1 MKKKYLQWVAII
13 AILWSVFQLYQA
25 GVEPMT
31 AQIQRSI
38 HVAFALALTFALVRR
53 GEKSTN
59 ILLKNLD
66 YLLVLLSISSGAY
79 IYFQAERLTARIQF
93 VGELTV
99 LDYSMCVIVTLLLL
113 EASRRTVGYAMTILA
128 VFFLAYAFAGPYFPG
143 LLGHDG
149 LSVKRMTEAMYF
161 SLDGILGVPIG
172 VATDYVFY
180 FILFAAFLDISGGG
194 KLFIDIALKATQRLK
209 GGPAKAAIIASGGMG
224 TISGSAVANVASTGI
239 FTIPLM
245 KKVGFSPTF
254 SASVEA
260 LASTGGQFLPPIMGA
275 AAFLMADTLGIPY
288 KEIALAGL
296 IPALIYY
303 VMLYVTVHLQAG
315 KLGMKGRK
323 KSDPIPEDA
332 LYKEKERIADKIHLL
347 LPLVLLIFF
356 IFKGSTLSLAA
367 FWSILAV
374 VAISYFRK
382 STRMGVTAVLD
393 SLVSGAKQS
402 IQVSIPCAVAGI
414 IVGVITHSGLGL
426 KFSSLITQWSFGS
439 MFLAVMLVAIGCI
452 ILGMG
457 MPTTSAY
464 IMAAILM
471 APSLQTFGF
480 EPVASHMFI
489 LYFACFSMI
498 TPPVALASYSAA
510 SIAQS
515 DTNKTGFY
523 AFYLAIPAFLVA
535 FSFVFNP
542 PLLLIGNPMEIFL
555 ATSTTL
561 LGVTALSGTIIGYFI
576 LPLNMLQRMVLIVAS
591 ICLIVP
597 NIVVSIVGLIIFAA
611 IISMQVILKRT
622 QASNLSD
629 SGSVEFSG

>member
-53 GEKSTN
+53 GEKSKN
-59 ILLKNLD
+59 VLLKNLD
-66 YLLVLLSISSGAY
+66 YILVLLSLASGAY

-113 EASRRTVGYAMTILA
+113 EASRRTVGKAMTILA
-128 VFFLAYAFAGPYFPG
+128 VFFLVYAFAGPYFPG

-149 LSVKRMTEAMYF
+149 LSIKRMTEAMYF

-245 KKVGFSPTF
+245 KKVGFSPKF

-315 KLGMKGRK
+315 KLGMKASK

-374 VAISYFRK
+374 IAISYVRK
-382 STRMGVTAVLD
+382 STRMGVTAILD

-439 MFLAVMLVAIGCI
+439 MFLSVVLVAIGCI

-542 PLLLIGNPMEIFL
+542 PLLLIGNPVEIVL

-576 LPLNMLQRMVLIVAS
+576 LPLNMLQRMVLVVAS
-591 ICLIVP
+591 ICLIMP
-597 NIVVSIVGLIIFAA
+597 NIVISIVGLILFVA

-622 QASNLSD
+622 QSSNLSD